1 MRTIK
6 RMALLVAILWGCVLP
21 VLGAEDGLDNVLLW
35 WVKDVD
41 ESPFMVK
48 DFDGS
53 TLMIKDLVG
62 RGDAAGM
69 TVNAVRVMAL
79 TEGTS
84 TQLELRMPE
93 SNVWSDYIGLPD
105 GDGDFYA
112 GPAYANF
119 SGVAGYADLS
129 FMIELGNL
137 NGDSWTTLAVS
148 EIAAATSLSDFIR
161 SAQLDMYGMLEW
173 TPSYTVPEP
182 TSGLL
187 VLLGCGLLALRRR
200 EKVVA

>member
-1 MRTIK
+1 MRIIK
-6 RMALLVAILWGCVLP
+6 RVVLLAAILLGCVP
-21 VLGAEDGLDNVLLW
+21 AWGADDGLDNVLLW
-35 WVKDVD
+35 WVKDPD
-41 ESPFMVK
+41 TEPFIVK

-53 TLMIKDLVG
+53 TSMIKDLVG
-62 RGDAAGM
+62 RGDAAGK

-79 TEGTS
+79 TGDTS
-84 TQLELRMPE
+84 TQLKLMMPE

-105 GDGDFYA
+105 GEGDFYA

-119 SGVAGYADLS
+119 TGVAGNADLS

-148 EIAAATSLSDFIR
+148 EIAAVESLGNFIR
-161 SAQLDMYGMLEW
+161 SAQLNMYGLLEW

-200 EKVVA
+200 QKVVA